1 MTSGGPSAWRAVAAA
16 ALSLLAGGCGAPL
29 FGDPTPPPKR
39 APGEA
44 GVVLERA
51 IVFDAGGGLDW
62 CHASNRIAFDR
73 SARTGVSEVFTID
86 PFGQDERCLTCDM
99 SGLPK
104 GLRGS
109 PSWHPSCKWLVIQVA
124 NRHAKN
130 GRYEQ
135 LAWGI
140 HHDLW
145 AIAADGSWAEPLVAT
160 GSLGASLSPQIS
172 RDGTKLAWSVRRT
185 TGRRIPQKAG
195 QRTPG
200 AENPWEG
207 WHLAVAKLEVGKPG
221 RPRLGPIAAHL
232 KGAAGGGR
240 FEADALV
247 GDTLW
252 FSRSAR
258 AAPYVDDVFRLN
270 LAGGAPENLTRSPG
284 VWDDGAKP
292 SPGGQVFAYVSSAA
306 FDWRHP
312 PDLANSLRLELF
324 VQDRAG
330 KRSRI
335 SSLNNALEMEGKDGR
350 ALAGDHAWGPR
361 GKEIALAYA
370 VFTTDGMLS
379 RRIDVIELD
388 AFH

>member
-1 MTSGGPSAWRAVAAA
+1 M
-16 ALSLLAGGCGAPL
+16 
-29 FGDPTPPPKR
+29 
-39 APGEA
+39 
-44 GVVLERA
+44 
-51 IVFDAGGGLDW
+51 
-62 CHASNRIAFDR
+62 
-73 SARTGVSEVFTID
+73 
-86 PFGQDERCLTCDM
+86 
-99 SGLPK
+99 
-104 GLRGS
+104 
-109 PSWHPSCKWLVIQVA
+109 IQVS
-124 NRHAKN
+124 NKLAKN

-135 LAWGI
+135 LGWGI

-145 AIAADGSWAEPLVAT
+145 AVAADGSWAQPLVST
-160 GSLGASLSPQIS
+160 GALGASLSPQVS
-172 RDGTKLAWSVRRT
+172 RDGTKLAWSVRRA

-207 WHLAVAKLEVGKPG
+207 WHLAVAKLEVGANG
-221 RPRLGPIAAHL
+221 RPRLGPSTAL
-232 KGAAGGGR
+232 FQGAAGGGR

-258 AAPYVDDVFRLN
+258 AAPYVDDVQRATLPN
-270 LAGGAPENLTRSPG
+270 GAPENLTRSPG
-284 VWDDGAKP
+284 VWDECAKP
-292 SPGGQVFAYVSSAA
+292 SPGGQLFAWVSSAA

-330 KRSRI
+330 RRTRI
-335 SSLNNALEMEGKDGR
+335 SSLNNALEAEGKEGR

-370 VFTTDGMLS
+370 VFTTDGALS
-379 RRIDVIELD
+379 QRIDVIELD
-388 AFH
+388 GFH